1 MDLEGKTVLVTGGT
15 KGIGAAA
22 AVAFAARGA
31 NVAINGRHDDADA
44 EAVRVRIKD
53 LGSRCEVVVADLSKP
68 AEAVRAVELTVDR
81 LGSVDVLFHNAGS
94 NVTGGLLDISPE
106 HWHEAFDLHVHS
118 AFYLCRAVI
127 PAMRRNGEGAI
138 VLMSSVAGIRGI
150 PMNIAYQVVKGAIPQ
165 FTRALAREFAADHIR
180 INAVAPGIVQTR
192 FHAKLTEQQRKINVE
207 QRIPLGYEGQP
218 EHIATAVVELATNDY
233 ITGETLVVD
242 GGLTMRIA

>member
-1 MDLEGKTVLVTGGT
+1 MDLEGKTALVTGGT
-15 KGIGAAA
+15 KGIGAAS

-31 NVAINGRHDDADA
+31 NVAINGRHDDDDA
-44 EAVRVRIKD
+44 AAVRQRIQE
-53 LGSRCEVVVADLSKP
+53 LGCRCEVVVADLSKP
-68 AEAVRAVELTVDR
+68 AEAVRAVDLTVDR

-127 PAMRRNGEGAI
+127 PAMRRSGEGAI

-180 INAVAPGIVQTR
+180 INAVAPGIVRTR
-192 FHAKLTEQQRKINVE
+192 FHAKLSEEQRKVNVE